1 MPAIPSNEL
10 NQRLS
15 MLWFYK
21 TYTNVPVQPWQNW
34 QMQPY
39 GPPSFILPPPPEYI
53 APFPD
58 PDYWPVGTVTAP
70 FPSWLTFWNSAVPIF
85 PVVYPPVQPYFP
97 VLNPGLNKSFEEL
110 CCVGFNPEKG
120 ELEAVITIKLESGY
134 GGGLCT
140 AGTFEYVGFWLIE
153 QSLTQNPPQPLSP
166 NWGNDP
172 ATNYPGRFRK
182 YIGTAKVNVF
192 DIIRD
197 INGTETP
204 EKGYLRYTVK
214 LPITP
219 EMSEF
224 ILGCSDPGPGSRLPR
239 MHAVLAWQQ
248 DVTDAN
254 YNGQGVYWGDVMESD
269 IQFTKKSY
277 DRANVTFRP
286 RKSNEPQSFPVH
298 AILMKTGKI
307 LMMGG
312 SSNIAY
318 KIDDKD
324 ECLQIKTV
332 IENSIAI
339 YDPKTD
345 TLIQGSPPPDSG
357 MQNLNQEIEYEN
369 ECEGVI
375 TPVIE
380 NNYHYFG
387 NVQLTDVFCGGHSNL
402 EDGKVLV
409 VSGTEFYANKGGHGP
424 HEHHFPGLKTTLLY
438 DPDTNSWEKVEDLSN
453 GRWYPTTLMLGNG
466 KVVAFAGH
474 TSFLDYSLISYD
486 GADAIRHENT
496 DTDIYNPETKNWINT
511 FNTMMSVSKNPIS
524 GPDYYPR
531 TFLMPDGTIFF
542 ATKIGT
548 LPNPPDVT
556 RDDVDANYS
565 WDPNS
570 TTNPWIQI
578 NSEPNS
584 IGVRIDQTAVML
596 PLLPPYNNDDVSV
609 MIIKDSNSFI
619 IRPLSSN
626 TLWVNSGRA
635 VAKKRINGN
644 SVILPTG
651 NIMVLGGVENDS
663 PNLDSKGVR
672 QTEIYD
678 LRTNSWG
685 RGADIY
691 NTRNYHSGAIL
702 MPDARILIYGS
713 NFNGGQGSFG
723 NPNQDL
729 SFEIY
734 SPDYLSRGPRPEYM
748 IDREEFEYGSTV
760 KMKLEGKWK
769 LKNIR
774 RDRIGLMKL
783 GSVTHSF
790 NFDQRYVGIKIV
802 GDVNIPYVQP
812 TTLDLNLSEFDLEI
826 PNNENLLPP
835 GYYMLFIVSA
845 LSDIQGLPGFPRLGV
860 PSEAQII
867 HIKKKCEC

>member
-1 MPAIPSNEL
+1 MPAIPANEL

-34 QMQPY
+34 QMQSY

-70 FPSWLTFWNSAVPIF
+70 FPSWLTFWNSAVPVF

-172 ATNYPGRFRK
+172 ATNYPGHFRK

-197 INGTETP
+197 INETETP

-219 EMSEF
+219 ELSEF
-224 ILGCSDPGPGSRLPR
+224 ILGCSDSGPGSRLPR

-254 YNGQGVYWGDVMESD
+254 YNGQGIYWGVVMESD

-277 DRANVTFRP
+277 DRANVNFRP
-286 RKSNEPQSFPVH
+286 RKYNEPQSFPVH

-312 SSNIAY
+312 SSNIVY
-318 KIDDKD
+318 DINDEIDCNLIKD
-324 ECLQIKTV
+324 I
-332 IENSIAI
+332 IANSISI

-345 TLIQGSPPPDSG
+345 TLVQGPPPPESG
-357 MQNLNQEIEYEN
+357 MQNQLNKTECIDPPPQDTYE
-369 ECEGVI
+369 
-375 TPVIE
+375 
-380 NNYHYFG
+380 YFG
-387 NVQLTDVFCGGHSNL
+387 SVSLTDVFCSGHSNL
-402 EDGKVLV
+402 ANGNVLV
-409 VSGTEFYANKGGHGP
+409 VSGTEFYANQGGHGP

-438 DPDTNSWEKVEDLSN
+438 NPDTNSWEKVEDLRY
-453 GRWYPTTLMLGNG
+453 GRWYPTTQILGNG
-466 KVVAFAGH
+466 KFLALAGH
-474 TSFLDYSLISYD
+474 TSSRDSTLIEYQGNDS
-486 GADAIRHENT
+486 IRHENT
-496 DTDIYNPETKNWINT
+496 DTDIYNPETKNWINQ
-511 FNTMMSVSKNPIS
+511 FNDMMSVSDNPITH
-524 GPDYYPR
+524 PDYYPR
-531 TFLMPDGTIFF
+531 TFLMPDGTVFF
-542 ATKIGT
+542 ATEIGT
-548 LPNPPDVT
+548 LPVQNRVPVN
-556 RDDVDANYS
+556 ANYS
-565 WDPNS
+565 WDPS
-570 TTNPWIQI
+570 TNTWIQI
-578 NSEPNS
+578 NTPFNTKSVNISE
-584 IGVRIDQTAVML
+584 TAVML
-596 PLLPPYNNDDVSV
+596 PLLPPYNNDDVAV
-609 MIIKDSNSFI
+609 MIIKGPDSFTI
-619 IRPLSSN
+619 KPLSSN
-626 TLWVNSGRA
+626 KLWVNSGRA
-635 VAKKRINGN
+635 VAKPRINGN
-644 SVILPTG
+644 SVILPNG
-651 NIMVLGGVENDS
+651 NIMVLGGVESTN
-663 PNLDSKGVR
+663 PNTDANGVR

-678 LRTNSWG
+678 LRSNSWG
-685 RGADIY
+685 RGSDIY

-702 MPDARILIYGS
+702 MPDARVLIYGS
-713 NFNGGQGSFG
+713 NFNGGQGSFS

-748 IDREEFEYGSTV
+748 IDREEFEYGSKI
-760 KMKLEGKWK
+760 KMKLKGDWK

-774 RDRIGLMKL
+774 RDRIGLIKL

-790 NFDQRYVGIKIV
+790 NFDQRYVGVKIE
-802 GDVNIPYVQP
+802 GDVDIPYVQP
-812 TTLDLNLSEFDLEI
+812 TTLNLNLSEFNLEI
-826 PNNENLLPP
+826 PDNENLLPP

-867 HIKKKCEC
+867 HINKKCEC

>member
-1 MPAIPSNEL
+1 MPAIPLNEL

-53 APFPD
+53 APYPD
-58 PDYWPVGTVTAP
+58 PDYWPIGTATAP
-70 FPSWLTFWNSAVPIF
+70 FPSWLTFWNSAVPVF

-97 VLNPGLNKSFEEL
+97 VLNPGLNTAFEEL
-110 CCVGFNPEKG
+110 CCIGYNPERG

-134 GGGLCT
+134 GGGLCSE
-140 AGTFEYVGFWLIE
+140 GTFEYVGFWLIE

-166 NWGNDP
+166 NWGIDP

-192 DIIRD
+192 DIVRE
-197 INGTETP
+197 INATETP
-204 EKGYLRYTVK
+204 EQGYLRYTVK

-224 ILGCSDPGPGSRLPR
+224 ILGCADSGPGSRLPR

-254 YNGQGVYWGDVMESD
+254 YNGQGIYWGDVMESD

-277 DRANVTFRP
+277 DRGSVQFRP
-286 RKSNEPQSFPVH
+286 RKYNEPQSFPVH
-298 AILMKTGKI
+298 GVLMKTGKI

-312 SSNIAY
+312 SSNIVY
-318 KIDDKD
+318 RINDKIDCD
-324 ECLQIKTV
+324 EIREV
-332 IENSIAI
+332 IEKSIAI

-345 TLIQGSPPPDSG
+345 TLIQGPTPPESG
-357 MQNLNQEIEYEN
+357 MEDINHKIEYEY
-369 ECEGVI
+369 ECDGQINHVE
-375 TPVIE
+375 E
-380 NNYHYFG
+380 DHFHFFG
-387 NVQLTDVFCGGHSNL
+387 HVKFTDVFCSGHSNL
-402 EDGKVLV
+402 ADVKVLV
-409 VSGTEFYANKGGHGP
+409 VSGTEFYANEGGHGP

-438 DPDTNSWEKVEDLSN
+438 DPDKNEWEKVENLRD
-453 GRWYPTTLMLGNG
+453 GRWYPTTQILGNG
-466 KVVAFAGH
+466 KIVAFSGH
-474 TSFLDYSLISYD
+474 TSSLDYSLISYD
-486 GADAIRHENT
+486 GVDSIRHENT
-496 DTDIYNPETKNWINT
+496 DTDIYDPETKNWINT
-511 FNTMMSVSKNPIS
+511 FNDMMSVSEDPIS
-524 GPDYYPR
+524 KPDYYPR
-531 TFLMPDGTIFF
+531 SFLMPNGTIFF
-542 ATKIGT
+542 ATLIGT
-548 LPNPPDVT
+548 LPNPPAPT
-556 RDDVDANYS
+556 RDVVDKNYS

-570 TTNPWIQI
+570 TTTPWIEI
-578 NSEPNS
+578 NNSFNSKGVDISE
-584 IGVRIDQTAVML
+584 TAVML
-596 PLLPPYNNDDVSV
+596 PLLPPYNNDDIAV
-609 MIIKDSNSFI
+609 MIIKGADSFTI
-619 IRPLSSN
+619 KPLSSN
-626 TLWVNSGRA
+626 KLWVNSGRA

-644 SVILPTG
+644 SVLLPTG
-651 NIMVLGGVENDS
+651 NIMVLGGVEDIS

-678 LRTNSWG
+678 LRSNSWS

-691 NTRNYHSGAIL
+691 NTRNYHSGALL
-702 MPDARILIYGS
+702 MPDARVLIYGS
-713 NFNGGQGSFG
+713 NFNGGQGSIS

-734 SPDYLSRGPRPEYM
+734 SPDYLFRGPRPEYM
-748 IDREEFEYGSTV
+748 LDKVEFEYGSKV
-760 KMKLEGKWK
+760 KMKLKGDWK

-774 RDRIGLMKL
+774 RDRIGLIKL

-790 NFDQRYVGIKIV
+790 NFDQRYVGLKIE
-802 GDVNIPYVQP
+802 GDVDIPYVQP
-812 TTLDLNLSEFDLEI
+812 SPINLFLSEFNLEI
-826 PNNENLLPP
+826 PSNENLLPP
-835 GYYMLFIVSA
+835 GYYMLFIISA

-867 HIKKKCEC
+867 QIKKKCEC